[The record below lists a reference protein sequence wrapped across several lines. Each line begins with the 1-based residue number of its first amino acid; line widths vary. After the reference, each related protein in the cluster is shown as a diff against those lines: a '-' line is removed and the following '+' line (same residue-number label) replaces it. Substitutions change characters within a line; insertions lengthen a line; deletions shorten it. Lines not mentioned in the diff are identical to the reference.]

1 MTAVLTWERAEDNER
16 AYFSLLAQTPPVEGA
31 AVLINPECPA
41 LLINRAMSLRFP
53 PDNLGT
59 DLARLEAPF
68 LRHRIPPS
76 VYLTPAS
83 APSGLRRVLMA
94 RGYRTEYRQTVM
106 VYDLGADGRV
116 GVAGREGPAGQAAAA
131 GQAPAAGPASAP
143 LQVLEAGRP
152 AEYHAWCRV
161 FLEGFEVPPDMHQVM
176 YEMNLRSLRH
186 PQVTG
191 LLGVVDGEP
200 VATTCL
206 FVEGD
211 TAGLYAVSTIPKAR
225 RRGVAGAMVRRALDL
240 ARAQGVTLAVLQTGT
255 GGDPERL
262 YRTLGFRD
270 LFVAEVMTRHA

>member
-16 AYFSLLAQTPPVEGA
+16 AYFSLLAQTLPVEGA

-68 LRHRIPPS
+68 LRLRIPPS

-83 APSGLRRVLMA
+83 APSGLRRALMA

-106 VYDLGADGRV
+106 VYDLGEDGRV
-116 GVAGREGPAGQAAAA
+116 GAV

-240 ARAQGVTLAVLQTGT
+240 ARARGATLAVLQTGT

>member
-106 VYDLGADGRV
+106 VYDLGEGGAATV
-116 GVAGREGPAGQAAAA
+116 GWAGAAGREGPAV
-131 GQAPAAGPASAP
+131 QAPAAGPASAP

-152 AEYHAWCRV
+152 VEYDAWCRV
-161 FLEGFEVPPDMHQVM
+161 FLEGFEVPPDMHAVM

>member
-53 PDNLGT
+53 PDHLGA

-68 LRHRIPPS
+68 LHYRIPPS

-83 APSGLRRVLMA
+83 APSGLRRALMA

-106 VYDLGADGRV
+106 AYDLGEGGWG
-116 GVAGREGPAGQAAAA
+116 GVAGPARGAGP
-131 GQAPAAGPASAP
+131 APAAGPLSAP
-143 LQVLEAGRP
+143 LQVLETRGP
-152 AEYHAWCRV
+152 AEYDAWCRV
-161 FLEGFEVPPDMHQVM
+161 FLKGFEVPPDMHMVM

-191 LLGVVDGEP
+191 LLGLVDGEP

-240 ARAQGVTLAVLQTGT
+240 ARAQGATLAVLQTGT